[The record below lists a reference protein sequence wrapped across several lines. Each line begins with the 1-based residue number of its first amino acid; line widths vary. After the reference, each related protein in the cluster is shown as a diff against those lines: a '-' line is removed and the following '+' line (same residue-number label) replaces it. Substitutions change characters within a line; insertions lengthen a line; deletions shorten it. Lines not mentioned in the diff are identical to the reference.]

1 MAYTRIVQIEELREL
16 LGIPR
21 FVADRMDHLP
31 ADRGADA
38 ATEEPPKQSPEAVHA
53 DRRSQTEAVSS
64 TFPSPV
70 EVDQRRG
77 RRTPKGWRW
86 SRRMRAQWCR
96 SLGVL
101 SRSPEN
107 RVDCRIREP
116 GFLGGLAIVDDKK
129 LDPGLNLE
137 HVQAGGNLCEL
148 RSPRLCPIPSC
159 H

>member
-38 ATEEPPKQSPEAVHA
+38 APEEPPKQSPEAVHA

-70 EVDQRRG
+70 EVD
-77 RRTPKGWRW
+77 
-86 SRRMRAQWCR
+86 
-96 SLGVL
+96 
-101 SRSPEN
+101 
-107 RVDCRIREP
+107 
-116 GFLGGLAIVDDKK
+116 
-129 LDPGLNLE
+129 
-137 HVQAGGNLCEL
+137 
-148 RSPRLCPIPSC
+148 
-159 H
+159 